1 MKRLSILI
9 ADDHELVRRGIR
21 QLLLTRRCW
30 KLVGEATSGREA
42 MAKIRRLRPDIAILD
57 VGMPELDGL
66 EATRQLN
73 KIAPKTKVIIL
84 TMHDSMLMVKRALE
98 SGARGYVLKSDLTKD
113 LTEAVELVSE
123 GKTFLTPQV
132 SEIVFR
138 EFTEAEIATMHTCK
152 SKAEPTRREVEI
164 IRLLAEGKTNK
175 EIAASLGITVSTVET
190 HRSKIFFKLG
200 VHSVAQLIHYSICQ
214 GIIPVPVKSAGEVHM
229 NR

>member
-21 QLLLTRRCW
+21 QLLLTRRGW
-30 KLVGEATSGREA
+30 KLVGEAMSGRDA
-42 MAKIRRLRPDIAILD
+42 IAKIRKFKPDIAILD

-73 KIAPKTKVIIL
+73 KIAPKTRIIIL

-98 SGARGYVLKSDLTKD
+98 SGARAYVLKSDLTKY
-113 LTEAVELVSE
+113 LTEAVQRVSE

-138 EFTEAEIATMHTCK
+138 EFTKTEIATMRACK
-152 SKAEPTRREVEI
+152 PGPQPTPREVEI
-164 IRLLAEGKTNK
+164 IRLLAGGEANK
-175 EIAASLGITVSTVET
+175 EIAARLGITVSTVET
-190 HRSKIFFKLG
+190 HRAKIFFKLG
-200 VHSVAQLIHYSICQ
+200 VHSVAQLIHYAISQ
-214 GIIPVPVKSAGEVHM
+214 GIIPVPIKSAGEAHM
-229 NR
+229 NS

>member
-21 QLLLTRRCW
+21 QLLLTRRGW
-30 KLVGEATSGREA
+30 KLVGEAISGPDA
-42 MAKIRRLRPDIAILD
+42 IAKIRRLKPDIAILD

-73 KIAPKTKVIIL
+73 KIAPKTNVIIL

-98 SGARGYVLKSDLTKD
+98 SGARAYVLKSDLTKY
-113 LTEAVELVSE
+113 LTEAVQRVSE

-138 EFTEAEIATMHTCK
+138 EFTKTEIATMHTCK
-152 SKAEPTRREVEI
+152 SGAQPTPREVEI
-164 IRLLAEGKTNK
+164 IRLLARGEANK
-175 EIAASLGITVSTVET
+175 EIAARLGITVSTVET

-200 VHSVAQLIHYSICQ
+200 VHSVAQLIHYAIGQ
-214 GIIPVPVKSAGEVHM
+214 GLIPVPINSAGERHM
-229 NR
+229 NS

>member
-21 QLLLTRRCW
+21 QLLLTRRGW

-42 MAKIRRLRPDIAILD
+42 MAKIRKLRPDIAILD
-57 VGMPELDGL
+57 VGIPELDGL
-66 EATRQLN
+66 EATRELN
-73 KIAPKTKVIIL
+73 KIVPKTKVIIL

-98 SGARGYVLKSDLTKD
+98 SGARGYVLKSDLTKY

-138 EFTEAEIATMHTCK
+138 EFTKTEIATMHACK
-152 SKAEPTRREVEI
+152 SKAQPTRREIEI

-200 VHSVAQLIHYSICQ
+200 VHSVAQLIHYSISQ